1 MTRFFFLFITLFLL
15 SLSLP
20 LKSFG
25 YLGEQTSFRAQMRVQ
40 SSPSVVQMDEVT
52 DTHGVVRELRWRGPT
67 RPNFRAT
74 LGPCYEFY
82 KSEMKHKARAR
93 GPGVITMENEKCRIK
108 VGGGMGRIRGE
119 AYLK

>member
-1 MTRFFFLFITLFLL
+1 
-15 SLSLP
+15 
-20 LKSFG
+20 
-25 YLGEQTSFRAQMRVQ
+25 MRVQ
-40 SSPSVVQMDEVT
+40 NSPSVVQMDEVT
-52 DTHGVVRELRWRGPT
+52 DTHGVVRQLRWRGPT
-67 RPNFRAT
+67 RPNFRET